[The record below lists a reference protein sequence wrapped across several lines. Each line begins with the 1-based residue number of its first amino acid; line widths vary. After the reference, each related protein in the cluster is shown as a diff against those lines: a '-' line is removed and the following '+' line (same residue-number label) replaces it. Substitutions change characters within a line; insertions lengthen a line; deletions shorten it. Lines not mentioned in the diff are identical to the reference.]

1 VTRVGIER
9 NRCGEEEPHSD
20 APELWNIDGVEVD
33 LNAKYKIGGQ
43 MWYLQSRAT
52 DAIKKALPIAGTPMN
67 AGARDADRLFGEQ
80 TAVASRAGSTGSSA
94 ASGSGSDDDGP
105 QFFG

>member
-1 VTRVGIER
+1 MHFTF
-9 NRCGEEEPHSD
+9 RCEEPHSA
-20 APELWNIDGVEVD
+20 APELWAIDGTEMD
-33 LNAKYKIGGQ
+33 LAGTYKLGGQ

-52 DAIKKALPIAGTPMN
+52 DAVKKALPIAGTPMN
-67 AGARDADRLFGEQ
+67 ARARDAGRLFGEQ
-80 TAVASRAGSTGSSA
+80 AAAAGGAGSSGSRGS